1 MCAYSNHQSAII
13 LIYNPRELYYTI
25 RESKISWNIDVT
37 DANQNL
43 PRHMTHVLEDA
54 LSYSRVVNL
63 VGPRQVGK
71 TTLVRDLFDK
81 GEFLTLDDA
90 AILEA
95 VSADAAA
102 LLTSR
107 MATIEDQPLIIDEAQ
122 RSKSLALAIKRIV
135 DKDRRKG
142 QFLLTGSS
150 NIFAAADVADS
161 LAGRVLTLKLWP
173 LTVSEI
179 KQRPPAEWLD
189 WAVQKKPSLEGLPEP
204 TPTSRAEYINHVLEG
219 GYPEFRELPIRPRQQ
234 QYTSYV
240 DTVVERDVADVFPI
254 RKTDALRRLIDQ
266 MAARTSAE
274 INISS
279 LSSILSIQRQ
289 TVEQYLD
296 ILTKLSMVTK
306 LGHWTSG
313 EGKREIKNAKY
324 HFVDTGIA
332 CALRRFTA
340 NTFDLGANPTALGS
354 IMESFIFNEILRCLP
369 FQKKD
374 YRLYHWRNRDKREID
389 ILVDADTHLVSVEVK
404 SASTVGNDDFRHM
417 KWFAKDGPGKSRTV
431 SSIIFYMGEHKLSF
445 GDRCFAL
452 PVSTMW
458 SKA

>member
-1 MCAYSNHQSAII
+1 MA
-13 LIYNPRELYYTI
+13 
-25 RESKISWNIDVT
+25 
-37 DANQNL
+37 DADQNL
-43 PRHMTHVLEDA
+43 PRHMTGALEDA

-71 TTLVRDLFDK
+71 TTLARDLFTK
-81 GEFLTLDDA
+81 GEFLTLDDT
-90 AILEA
+90 AILDA
-95 VSADAAA
+95 VNADAAG
-102 LLTSR
+102 LLMSR
-107 MATIEDQPLIIDEAQ
+107 MATIGDQPLIIDEAQ
-122 RSKSLALAIKRIV
+122 RSKALALTIKRIV

-173 LTVSEI
+173 LTISEI
-179 KQRPPAEWLD
+179 KQKPPSEWLD
-189 WAVQKKPSLEGLPEP
+189 WAVQSDPKLEGLPAPAP
-204 TPTSRAEYINHVLEG
+204 TPRAEYINHVLAG

-234 QYTSYV
+234 QYTGYV

-274 INISS
+274 INISTLAS
-279 LSSILSIQRQ
+279 LLSIQRT

-340 NTFDLGANPTALGS
+340 ATFDIGANPTALGS
-354 IMESFIFNEILRCLP
+354 LMESFIFNEILRCLP
-369 FQKKD
+369 FQQRNYK
-374 YRLYHWRNRDKREID
+374 LYHWRNRDKREID
-389 ILVDADTHLVSVEVK
+389 ILVDADTHLVGVEVK
-404 SASTVGNDDFRHM
+404 TAATVGNDDFRHM
-417 KWFAKDGPGKSRTV
+417 KWFAKDGPGKSRMVTSV
-431 SSIIFYMGEHKLSF
+431 IFYLGEHKLSF

-452 PVSTMW
+452 PVSTLW
-458 SKA
+458 SQT

>member
-1 MCAYSNHQSAII
+1 MADPEI
-13 LIYNPRELYYTI
+13 
-25 RESKISWNIDVT
+25 NI
-37 DANQNL
+37 
-43 PRHMTHVLEDA
+43 PRHMTVELEEA
-54 LSYSRVVNL
+54 LAYSRVVNL
-63 VGPRQVGK
+63 IGPRQVGK

-81 GEFLTLDDA
+81 GEFLTLDDTA
-90 AILEA
+90 VLDAIN
-95 VSADAAA
+95 ADAAG
-102 LLTSR
+102 LLNSR
-107 MATIEDQPLIIDEAQ
+107 MATIGKQPLIIDEAQ

-173 LTVSEI
+173 MTISEI
-179 KQRPPAEWLD
+179 KQRPPAKWLD
-189 WAVQKKPSLEGLPEP
+189 WAVQRTPSLDTLPNPE
-204 TPTSRAEYINHVLEG
+204 TTERAEYISAVLAG
-219 GYPEFRELPIRPRQQ
+219 GYPEIRDLPIKPRQR
-234 QYTSYV
+234 QYRAYV
-240 DTVVERDVADVFPI
+240 DTVVERDVADVLPI

-266 MAARTSAE
+266 MAARTSGE

-279 LSSILSIQRQ
+279 LSTALQVQRK
-289 TVEQYLD
+289 TIEQYLD
-296 ILTKLSMVTK
+296 VLAKLSMVIK

-313 EGKREIKNAKY
+313 EGKREIKNSKY

-340 NTFDLGANPTALGS
+340 DTFDLGANPTALGS
-354 IMESFIFNEILRCLP
+354 IMESFIFNEIQRSLP

-374 YRLYHWRNRDKREID
+374 YKLYHWRNRDKREID
-389 ILVDADTHLVSVEVK
+389 ILADADTHLVGIEVK
-404 SASTVGNDDFRHM
+404 TAATVDNNDFRHL
-417 KWFAKDGPGKSRTV
+417 KWFAKEGPGKSRTTT
-431 SSIIFYMGEHKLSF
+431 SIVFYLGEHKLSF

-458 SKA
+458 SQ

>member
-1 MCAYSNHQSAII
+1 M
-13 LIYNPRELYYTI
+13 YYTI
-25 RESKISWNIDVT
+25 REFENNWIMDMAEVNK
-37 DANQNL
+37 NL
-43 PRHMTHVLEDA
+43 LRHMTGELEEA
-54 LSYSRVVNL
+54 LTYSRVVNL

-81 GEFLTLDDA
+81 GEFLTLDDT

-95 VSADAAA
+95 VNADAAG

-107 MATIEDQPLIIDEAQ
+107 MATIGDQPLIIDEAQ
-122 RSKSLALAIKRIV
+122 RSKALALAIKRIV

-150 NIFAAADVADS
+150 NIFTAADVADS

-179 KQRPPAEWLD
+179 KEKPPTEWLD
-189 WAVQKKPSLEGLPEP
+189 WAVQKNPSLEELP
-204 TPTSRAEYINHVLEG
+204 TPELTSRADYIDLVLAG
-219 GYPEFRELPIRPRQQ
+219 GYPEFRELPIRPRQR
-234 QYTSYV
+234 QYAGYV
-240 DTVVERDVADVFPI
+240 DTIVGRDVADVFPI
-254 RKTDALRRLIDQ
+254 RKPDTLRRLIDQ

-279 LSSILSIQRQ
+279 LSSLLSIQRQ

-306 LGHWTSG
+306 LGNWTSS
-313 EGKREIKNAKY
+313 ESKREIKNAKY

-340 NTFDLGANPTALGS
+340 DTFDLGANPMALGS
-354 IMESFIFNEILRCLP
+354 IMESFIFNEIQRCLP
-369 FQKKD
+369 FQEKD
-374 YRLYHWRNRDKREID
+374 YKLYHWRNRDKREID
-389 ILVDADTHLVSVEVK
+389 ILADADTHLVGVEVK
-404 SASTVGNDDFRHM
+404 TAATIDTNDFRHM

-431 SSIIFYMGEHKLSF
+431 TSVVFYLGEHKLSF

-458 SKA
+458 SH